1 LGGGCVFEKLKEWLG
16 LKKKQENQ
24 ENQQREVEQQ

>member
-16 LKKKQENQ
+16 LKKKQEQ
-24 ENQQREVEQQ
+24 KEVEQQ